1 MYFDTA
7 GWFLHLVLVET
18 IVLSTAYFQAG

>member
-18 IVLSTAYFQAG
+18 IVLSTAYFKAG